1 MGNAVAGSLA
11 PYAELLDALAG
22 LTWPS
27 VSRAR
32 AGDPGAHRSSR
43 LGRSPEFTEYRAYR
57 PGDDLRRLDWKLY
70 GRTDRLFL
78 RIADDHAALRT
89 AIVVDASAS
98 MRFPLEGYGKWEH
111 ACAIALGLTA
121 IAVADGDAVGVT
133 VAAAAGDRAL
143 APSRRRDVLHDVA
156 QLFDSVHPVGSPSLL
171 ETVSRMASQPRVVVI
186 SDWLGDAELALPA
199 LRVAAASGA
208 EIVAVYVAAD
218 AELNPPARPFVA
230 SDPEAPEFQRALS
243 AENRAG
249 YDAAFAAW
257 RERVAGELHAM
268 GAGWMFTVTGEPVR
282 EVVRRVIA
290 GKWESGTGNG
300 ELPGEVGVRGG
311 VGVGGGG
318 GGAS

>member
-1 MGNAVAGSLA
+1 MKAFGDSLA

-89 AIVVDASAS
+89 TIVLDASAS
-98 MRFPLEGYGKWEH
+98 MRFPIEGHGKWQH

-133 VAAAAGDRAL
+133 VAAAAGDRVL
-143 APSRRRDVLHDVA
+143 PPRRRRDLLHDVA
-156 QLFDSVHPVGSPSLL
+156 QLFDSVHPVGSPSLADSVQRA
-171 ETVSRMASQPRVVVI
+171 EAPPRLVVI
-186 SDWLGDAELALPA
+186 TDFLGDAERVLPA
-199 LRVAAASGA
+199 LRVSAAGGS
-208 EIVAVYVAAD
+208 EIFAVHVVAD
-218 AELNPPARPFVA
+218 AELNPPARAFVA
-230 SDPEAPEFQRALS
+230 SDPEQPDYQRALS
-243 AENRAG
+243 VENRGG
-249 YDAAFAAW
+249 YDAAFASW
-257 RERVAGELHAM
+257 REGVAGALHGMSVSYTLTSTA
-268 GAGWMFTVTGEPVR
+268 EPVR
-282 EVVRRVIA
+282 DAVRRVVA
-290 GKWESGTGNG
+290 GSTAGSDVVTR
-300 ELPGEVGVRGG
+300 P
-311 VGVGGGG
+311 
-318 GGAS
+318 